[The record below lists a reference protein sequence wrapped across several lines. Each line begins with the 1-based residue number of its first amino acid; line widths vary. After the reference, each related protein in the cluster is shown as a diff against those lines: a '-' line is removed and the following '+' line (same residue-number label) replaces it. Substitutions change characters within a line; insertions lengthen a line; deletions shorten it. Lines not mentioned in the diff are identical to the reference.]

1 MSSLSR
7 TVLTYLI
14 ATALCAVAIVFELR
28 MWRADFHVPF
38 YYEIES
44 DGSVNMAGEKA
55 IIDTGWVFTNPWL
68 GAPGIGEYHDFTQS
82 DSLPNLCFKL
92 CALVAPDLGTAA
104 NYFYIFQ
111 YALTTWTG
119 LFVLRRFGIS
129 DPIAIAASLLYA
141 FQCYHFA
148 HGAIQLNLPFYAPIP
163 LIVMVILW
171 LCERRPV
178 FATWDSSKRTRLG
191 SSWGT
196 ALTAVVACVLVGNWH
211 VYFAFFACALVVVA
225 ALIAFLRAPK
235 PARIV
240 DPLITIALICLV
252 VVVNFM
258 PRLWYTQTHGSNPGV
273 LDRPAS
279 HSAQWGLSVTELL
292 TTVPYHQLKTLW
304 DAVRGKERPLPSAHT
319 FYEQNFPSYRSALGA
334 VGSCGFLILLG
345 ALFLSRR
352 PRGDLA
358 LIAPLSKL
366 NIAAV
371 LLGTLQGF
379 GYIFALRVTPVIR
392 YWNRLSIFIAFFS
405 LMAVALLWEHARR
418 HWIKTVGGRLAFQC
432 ALAGM
437 LVFGLVDQMS
447 SAMVPDYE
455 TSKMEFNRD
464 RKFVREIEAE
474 LPPGAMVF
482 QLPYA
487 PFPEGYSAHNAVPWT
502 FWSYTHFKPYVHS
515 HHIHWSAGAMKG
527 REVAKWQ
534 SRVAEEPPRKL
545 VEELTRSGFRGVYID
560 RRGYDDGAD
569 LKIIAGLREV
579 LGVEPIVHE
588 GANRLFF
595 VLPAAGASPLES
607 HGDPPAG
614 RSKSR
619 DLPVPPTR

>member
-7 TVLTYLI
+7 TVLVYLI
-14 ATALCAVAIVFELR
+14 ATALCAVALVFELR
-28 MWRADFHVPF
+28 LWRADLHVPF

-44 DGSVNMAGEKA
+44 DGPANMGGEKA
-55 IIDTGWVFTNPWL
+55 IIDTGWIFTDPWL
-68 GAPGIGEYHDFTQS
+68 AAPGIGEYYDFTQS
-82 DSLPNLCFKL
+82 DSLPALCFKL
-92 CALVAPDLGTAA
+92 CALVASDLGTAI

-111 YALTTWTG
+111 YALTTWAG

-148 HGAIQLNLPFYAPIP
+148 HGAIQLNLPFYAPLP

-171 LCERRPV
+171 LCEGRPV
-178 FATWDSSKRTRLG
+178 FAAWDGSKRTHLR
-191 SSWGT
+191 SSWGN
-196 ALTAVVACVLVGNWH
+196 ALTAVVACVLVGSWH

-235 PARIV
+235 PARLV

-258 PRLWYTQTHGSNPGV
+258 PRVWYTHTHGSNSVV

-279 HSAQWGLSVTELL
+279 QSAVWGLSVTEMLS
-292 TTVPYHQLKTLW
+292 TVPYHQLKTLW
-304 DAVRGKERPLPSAHT
+304 AAVLGKERSVPSGNT
-319 FYEQNFPSYRSALGA
+319 FYEQSFPSYRSALGM
-334 VGSCGFLILLG
+334 VGSCGFLVLIG

-352 PRGDLA
+352 PRGDLE
-358 LIAPLSKL
+358 LIGPLSKL

-405 LMAVALLWEHARR
+405 LMAVAILWEHAGR
-418 HWIKTVGGRLAFQC
+418 HWIKTAAARLVFQC
-432 ALAGM
+432 ALGGM
-437 LVFGLVDQMS
+437 LVFGLIDQMS

-455 TSKMEFNRD
+455 KSKMEYIRD
-464 RKFVREIEAE
+464 QKFVRKIEAE

-487 PFPEGYSAHNAVPWT
+487 PFPEGHSAHNAVPWT
-502 FWSYTHFKPYVHS
+502 FWSYTHFRPYLHS

-534 SRVAEEPPRKL
+534 SRVAEEPPRKM

-560 RRGYDDGAD
+560 RGGYDDGAD
-569 LKIIAGLREV
+569 VKIIAGLREV
-579 LGVEPIVHE
+579 LGVEPIVD

-595 VLPAAGASPLES
+595 ALPAASGSALES

-614 RSKSR
+614 RSKSGE
-619 DLPVPPTR
+619 LPEPPAR